1 MSASCEAVVHERPEG
16 RTTGA
21 DEQELDE
28 ISKQASVPV
37 DTHSGRGWHLAREE
51 LLQAWASRVSAVE
64 AGHFAMADRLT
75 RENLRLGIPVVIL
88 STMIGTSVFATLGE
102 QVNLPVRIAVGLL
115 SVAAAVLA
123 SLQTFLRLGERSEKH
138 RVAAALYSALRR
150 DIESVLATPRKERP
164 DAEPLFE
171 RIKLQMK
178 TYGKESPA
186 IGEREW
192 SRVQERFELSTGATV
207 SQDQVERIELPGMDR
222 S

>member
-1 MSASCEAVVHERPEG
+1 M
-16 RTTGA
+16 
-21 DEQELDE
+21 
-28 ISKQASVPV
+28 SKQASLPV
-37 DTHSGRGWHLAREE
+37 DSHSGRGWHAALEE
-51 LLQAWASRVSAVE
+51 LLEAWASRVAAVE

-75 RENLRLGIPVVIL
+75 RDNFRLGIPVVIL
-88 STMIGTSVFATLGE
+88 STIIGTSVFATLGE
-102 QVNLPVRIAVGLL
+102 SVGLPLRITVGLL

-150 DIESVLATPRKERP
+150 DIESLLATPRKERP

-178 TYGKESPA
+178 AYGKESPA

-192 SRVQERFELSTGATV
+192 AKVRERFELPTGATLP
-207 SQDQVERIELPGMDR
+207 QDHVERVDLPGIDR

>member
-1 MSASCEAVVHERPEG
+1 M
-16 RTTGA
+16 
-21 DEQELDE
+21 
-28 ISKQASVPV
+28 SKQASVPF
-37 DTHSGRGWHLAREE
+37 DSHSGKGWHTAREE
-51 LLQAWASRVSAVE
+51 LLGAWASRVSAVE
-64 AGHFAMADRLT
+64 AGHFAMADHLT
-75 RENLRLGIPVVIL
+75 RSNLRLGIPVVVL
-88 STMIGTSVFATLGE
+88 STVIGTSVFATLGE
-102 QVNLPVRIAVGLL
+102 SVSLPLRILVGFL
-115 SVAAAVLA
+115 SVGAAVLA

-171 RIKLQMK
+171 QIKLQLK

-192 SRVQERFELSTGATV
+192 AKVRERFQLPTGATIA
-207 SQDQVERIELPGMDR
+207 QGQVDHMEFPGIDR